1 MADAPPFRPIRLDHV
16 VLRSP
21 APERLVAFYRDVLGC
36 RVERINE
43 KAGLWH
49 LRVGDS
55 LVDIVRIAGDD
66 PAPLGAGRN
75 VDHLCLGVAPW
86 DEAAIRAHLS
96 AHGIG
101 AGETARRYGAE
112 GHGPS
117 IYLTDPEGNGV
128 ELKGPPEA

>member
-43 KAGLWH
+43 KGGPLASFGSATAWSTSS
-49 LRVGDS
+49 GS
-55 LVDIVRIAGDD
+55 PGDD

-86 DEAAIRAHLS
+86 DEA
-96 AHGIG
+96 GDPG
-101 AGETARRYGAE
+101 APV
-112 GHGPS
+112 GPRQ
-117 IYLTDPEGNGV
+117 
-128 ELKGPPEA
+128 